1 MQLGITGSKAMLIQ
15 TFRRTDLTVF
25 LLAQRENM
33 GLKTNICRS
42 REVNMEMRSGR
53 H

>member
-1 MQLGITGSKAMLIQ
+1 MLMQ

-33 GLKTNICRS
+33 GLKTNISRS